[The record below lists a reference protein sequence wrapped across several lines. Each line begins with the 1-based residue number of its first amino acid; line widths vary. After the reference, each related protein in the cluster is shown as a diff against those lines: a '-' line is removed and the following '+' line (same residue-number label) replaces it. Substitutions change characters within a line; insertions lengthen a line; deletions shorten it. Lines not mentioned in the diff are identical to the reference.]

1 MELAHLTPFISEPIK
16 AGHICLK
23 TQTGNSWDSIGKHP
37 IKIRLKIKILNVGCS
52 YLGNDKIPSPHIL
65 NRVILMVY
73 LHYNT
78 VINVHRWPV
87 TPQPPGITISTALS
101 ISVHDCHTFPEFLNP
116 PMNVSFVQ
124 ITMTLK
130 LSVKADLHC
139 NEGCCLNIG
148 FYGKYLF
155 LNWQNNIR
163 HYKSTYITQVYILLY
178 TKYDINAKLC
188 VFVFPT

>member
-1 MELAHLTPFISEPIK
+1 LTPFISEPIK
-16 AGHICLK
+16 AGQICLK
-23 TQTGNSWDSIGKHP
+23 THTGNSWDSIGKHP
-37 IKIRLKIKILNVGCS
+37 IKIRLKVKIIIVGCS

-65 NRVILMVY
+65 NRVILIVY

-78 VINVHRWPV
+78 VCTKRLLMASMF
-87 TPQPPGITISTALS
+87 TPQPPGMIISTALS
-101 ISVHDCHTFPEFLNP
+101 ISVQDCHTFPEFLNP
-116 PMNVSFVQ
+116 PMNVSFVR

-139 NEGCCLNIG
+139 NEGCCLNRG
-148 FYGKYLF
+148 FYGKYFF

-163 HYKSTYITQVYILLY
+163 HYKSIYITQVYILLY